1 MRRLKEFFRQR
12 KPNDVTEA
20 ASSSNPTREK
30 NGLFIL
36 AETVEGT
43 VAIDIVAIHGLGGDA
58 YGTWDD
64 GGQLWLRDFLPH
76 QIPRCRILTYGYES
90 VRKLSGSVTGIND
103 IAADLLERLNAE
115 RTSEQEKTRPI
126 IFICHSLGG
135 IIFKKAL
142 VIANEQLPFY
152 SHLLGK
158 VHSVVFMGTP
168 HRGAGVAFWGDFLA
182 RALFVADLGL
192 MGNPRLLSDLKKNSP
207 ILADISQQFAHRGK
221 DLQIRTFYERE
232 KYKNTLVVDSDSAQL
247 NLPNEKR
254 IPIQANHKAMCK
266 FSSADSQKYR
276 PVLAAIKELAAAAE
290 EDYRLTRRAGS
301 TVPSTRIFETAH
313 LDRLDDTDEAFLPSL
328 WFPSMGTRLQDLA
341 KPAELTCHW
350 LFRHQV
356 YQDWFNSRSRDKYH
370 GLLWIKGKP
379 GAGKSVL
386 MKEAFRRAMLKQAA
400 TSDYCTAAFFFN
412 AKGDELEK
420 SPVGL
425 FRSLLHQLLPIHPEH
440 PQLVS
445 TIWYDQIL
453 RRRDDVG
460 KMPWQ
465 EGELKS
471 IFEAMLAQQSA
482 KTRRMFI
489 FIDALD
495 ECDLLSIRPQAY
507 FWREI
512 TQSAYAAGIDLNVCL
527 SSRPFRS
534 VTVSDC
540 PEIVVEDHNG
550 DDIATYV
557 DQKFKLGI
565 AVAEP
570 RWKRLRKKILSKSAG
585 VFLWVIL
592 VVDTILNDWENGK
605 GVHYLLT
612 RLDVVPEA
620 LEDLFSQMFFSLNAG
635 EKHLTV
641 RLFQWAILSTKP
653 LRLHEWHH
661 ILAFIRRPAPSS
673 LQEWGASDYFTEN
686 DGQLER
692 QIRSISK
699 GLVEVKPRG
708 YDIHDTGVETLSAC
722 AAAGS
727 LDPEHGETR
736 VVQVIHQSVR
746 EFFLLSNGFS
756 VLDPSLD
763 SDVYGN
769 GHLSIMGTC
778 LEYLKITE
786 LDALIQ
792 AR

>member
-1 MRRLKEFFRQR
+1 
-12 KPNDVTEA
+12 
-20 ASSSNPTREK
+20 
-30 NGLFIL
+30 
-36 AETVEGT
+36 
-43 VAIDIVAIHGLGGDA
+43 
-58 YGTWDD
+58 
-64 GGQLWLRDFLPH
+64 LWLRDFLPH

-90 VRKLSGSVTGIND
+90 LRKLSSSITGIND

-115 RTSEQEKTRPI
+115 RTSEQASIACLRTTATDLQQEKTRPI

-152 SHLLGK
+152 SHLLSK

-168 HRGAGVAFWGDFLA
+168 HRGTGVAFWGDFLA
-182 RALFVADLGL
+182 RASFAADLGL
-192 MGNPRLLSDLKKNSP
+192 MGNPRLLSDLRKNSP
-207 ILADISQQFAHRGK
+207 ILADISQQFVHRGK
-221 DLQIRTFYERE
+221 DLHIRTFYERE
-232 KYKNTLVVDSDSAQL
+232 KYKNTLVVDPDSAQL

-290 EDYRLTRRAGS
+290 EGYQLPALETGQRRHKQRRTS
-301 TVPSTRIFETAH
+301 PTVPSSKVFETVH
-313 LDRLDDTDEAFLPSL
+313 LGRLDDTDKAFLRSL

-341 KPAELTCHW
+341 KPAEHTCNW
-350 LFRHQV
+350 LFHHQV
-356 YQDWFNSRSRDKYH
+356 YEGWFNSGSRDKYY
-370 GLLWIKGKP
+370 GLLWLKGKP

-386 MKEAFRRAMLKQAA
+386 MKEAFRRATLKQAT

-453 RRRDDVG
+453 RGGDDG
-460 KMPWQ
+460 GTMPWQ

-471 IFEAMLAQQSA
+471 IFEAMISHQSA

-495 ECDLLSIRPQAY
+495 ECDLLSIRSQAY

-512 TQSAYAAGIDLNVCL
+512 TKSAYAAGVHLNVCL

-540 PEIVVEDHNG
+540 PEIVIEDHNG
-550 DDIATYV
+550 DDIAAYV

-565 AVAEP
+565 AAAEP

-592 VVDTILNDWENGK
+592 VVDTILNDWEDGK
-605 GVHYLLT
+605 GLHYLLT

-620 LEDLFSQMFFSLNAG
+620 LEDLFSQMFLSLNSG

-661 ILAFIRRPAPSS
+661 ILAFIRRPVPSS

-686 DGQLER
+686 DDQLER

-708 YDIHDTGVETLSAC
+708 SDIHNTGFETLSAC

-727 LDPEHGETR
+727 LDLEYGETR

-746 EFFLLSNGFS
+746 EFFLWSNGFS
-756 VLDPSLD
+756 VLDPNLE
-763 SDVYGN
+763 SDVYGT
-769 GHLSIMGTC
+769 GHLSIMTTC
-778 LEYLKITE
+778 LDYLKIAE